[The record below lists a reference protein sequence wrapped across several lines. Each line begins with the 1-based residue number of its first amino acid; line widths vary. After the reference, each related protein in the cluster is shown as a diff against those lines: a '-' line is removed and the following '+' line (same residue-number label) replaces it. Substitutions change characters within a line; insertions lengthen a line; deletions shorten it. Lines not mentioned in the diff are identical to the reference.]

1 MIGLARGSATGRA
14 RALPCPAGPRLVNAT
29 GRGFMRRVLR
39 VLGFSPPVG
48 EFAGEVSAAP
58 LGVGRWALLLSGAAW
73 RAPPHP
79 ALRDPAPPGARK
91 CVTSAVPRQG
101 PFFLIAPCKFLG
113 LPAAKLLSRA
123 SPPPP
128 GVAEAAGFNDVIFPA
143 ARPGAPLPLGS
154 ACEMSTLSGLEQGV
168 PGALLFILL

>member
-48 EFAGEVSAAP
+48 KFAGEVSAAP
-58 LGVGRWALLLSGAAW
+58 LGVGWWALLLSGAAW
-73 RAPPHP
+73 SPRPP

-113 LPAAKLLSRA
+113 LPAAKLLPE
-123 SPPPP
+123 PP
-128 GVAEAAGFNDVIFPA
+128 
-143 ARPGAPLPLGS
+143 APTGR
-154 ACEMSTLSGLEQGV
+154 GRGRGGQ
-168 PGALLFILL
+168 